1 MPENRSRLV
10 WVGQQAFAFAV
21 VATVAAS
28 AVGVVELEIV
38 APSESTSLPPA
49 PERSLVATAPV
60 EPTVRMVPI
69 ARGMCIH
76 AHFRGVRVPN
86 AGKWPT
92 GNVNGRGGA
101 VTQREPLRR
110 RPSAP

>member
-38 APSESTSLPPA
+38 APPRPSSAPPV
-49 PERSLVATAPV
+49 PETSLVATTPV
-60 EPTVRMVPI
+60 EPTVRMVPLTGGGTSTGHSEVPRKSRTERSAAQEI
-69 ARGMCIH
+69 
-76 AHFRGVRVPN
+76 RV
-86 AGKWPT
+86 
-92 GNVNGRGGA
+92 V
-101 VTQREPLRR
+101 
-110 RPSAP
+110 SAPEPV